1 MLKRKIAIAG
11 LVIVVGVVGA
21 VGFVA
26 SRPAD
31 FHVERSAQID
41 APPEIAFSLIN
52 DFHQWQKW
60 SPFEKLDP
68 NLKRTFAGPA
78 AGKGAVYAWAGN
90 DQAGEGRMTIEESK
104 PGELVSIKLEFIKPF
119 AATNQ
124 ATFTLT
130 PSGAGTKVTWSM
142 DGTNG
147 MLGKA
152 MSIFMNMDAMCGSAF
167 EEGLAN
173 LNTTSQGVLAA
184 SGQAGSVART
194 TAPADDLVPAAA
206 R

>member
-11 LVIVVGVVGA
+11 LVIVVAA

-26 SRPAD
+26 SRPD
-31 FHVERSAQID
+31 TFHVERSAQVD
-41 APPEIAFSLIN
+41 APPEVAFALIN
-52 DFHQWQKW
+52 DFHEWMKW

-68 NLKRTFAGPA
+68 NLKRTFDGPQS
-78 AGKGAVYAWAGN
+78 GVGAIYAWAGN

-124 ATFTLT
+124 AKFTLEPT
-130 PSGAGTKVTWSM
+130 GTGTKVTWSL
-142 DGTNG
+142 DGKND
-147 MLGKA
+147 LLAKS
-152 MSIFMNMDAMCGSAF
+152 MSVFMNMDAMCGSAF

-173 LNTTSQGVLAA
+173 LNTAAQAREVLTSET
-184 SGQAGSVART
+184 R
-194 TAPADDLVPAAA
+194 
-206 R
+206 RH